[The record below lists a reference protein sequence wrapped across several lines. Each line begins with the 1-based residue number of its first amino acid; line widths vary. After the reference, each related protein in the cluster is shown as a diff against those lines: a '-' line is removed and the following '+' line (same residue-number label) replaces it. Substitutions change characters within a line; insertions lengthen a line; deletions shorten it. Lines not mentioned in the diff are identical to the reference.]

1 MSKNGSW
8 FGLPRRDLRQP
19 RSHVSAPIQVTRVAV
34 PGAVCETRGGM
45 LVARVLLLVVSL
57 GFVSSGCSRASDS
70 RASEQSRSGDSKAE
84 ASVRPA
90 ECRSATN
97 GPSTTALTSQ
107 CADAIFKARLTE
119 NGSDK
124 LKKLGEEKQLGFGH
138 GMCAYAQSLAAS
150 TAPKPTYE
158 DLVKS
163 TSESWGVD
171 RSIVDEIVKIG
182 DVLCPDAMKLIAT
195 LADSTELPVLTLS
208 VTGTGSG
215 AVTFTLPDG
224 KPLTENVQ
232 GGWQQTIE
240 LRVPY
245 DFNMSVQPTA
255 EGSLGCEVRVGDKV
269 ISSSEVDPGTG
280 TASCAASIAE
290 IREAIRGG

>member
-1 MSKNGSW
+1 M
-8 FGLPRRDLRQP
+8 
-19 RSHVSAPIQVTRVAV
+19 T
-34 PGAVCETRGGM
+34 
-45 LVARVLLLVVSL
+45 
-57 GFVSSGCSRASDS
+57 VSSRIRAITVVLFVVVAASCSGSDAGDNRSRGSGSTGSATTVPRA
-70 RASEQSRSGDSKAE
+70 
-84 ASVRPA
+84 
-90 ECRSATN
+90 CRSASDA
-97 GPSTTALTSQ
+97 PSTTISSQ
-107 CADAIFKARLTE
+107 CADAIFSTRIAE
-119 NGSDK
+119 DGSNK
-124 LKKLGEEKQLGFGH
+124 LKKLGVEKQLGFGH

-182 DVLCPDAMKLIAT
+182 EVLCPDAMKLIAT

-208 VTGTGSG
+208 VTGAGSG

-255 EGSLGCEVRVGDKV
+255 EGPLGCEVRVGDKV

-280 TASCAASIAE
+280 TGTASCAASIAE